1 MPVTF
6 NKDLLGT
13 FTLEQNGNEFPIEIR
28 RGNCLAVMIFDKGDS
43 YMLYNFLADEALVK
57 SFIRI
62 SDHPKPLFY
71 GEAKNFRLNMKFKE
85 SAKLLQYI
93 VKETEVTCYYE

>member
-43 YMLYNFLADEALVK
+43 YMLYNFFADEAHVK
-57 SFIRI
+57 AIIRN
-62 SDHPKPLFY
+62 SDHPKPLFHGVDLPEIY
-71 GEAKNFRLNMKFKE
+71 P
-85 SAKLLQYI
+85 
-93 VKETEVTCYYE
+93 VTIQGIQLEFYPIRWLY

>member
-28 RGNCLAVMIFDKGDS
+28 RGNCLAVMIFDQGDS
-43 YMLYNFLADEALVK
+43 YMLYNFFADEAHVK
-57 SFIRI
+57 AIIRN
-62 SDHPKPLFY
+62 SDHPKPLFH

-85 SAKLLQYI
+85 SANLLQYI